1 MQVKVFESPDMASGL
16 KMVRKELGAE
26 ALILSTRSIKNPK
39 LGILGKPMLEITA
52 AIDSPIDDPTS
63 PQAVVAATPSYRRKS
78 SAHHPAPFFN
88 KGRNND
94 LDQRIKSNC
103 FTLEPSSPR
112 TDASVSPG
120 EVERQETI
128 PEGDG
133 VKGEI
138 DDLKQM
144 ITRLSQEISCLQTAK
159 QEPESAQHPSDK
171 QEAANTD
178 DDLFHLSSYGIGSD
192 TAGIMMNLARQRLSA
207 SEIADKEN
215 LTSFYRELVGGFIK
229 VDPPL
234 LSSGAVQRRI
244 AFIGPTGV
252 GKTTTLAKIAAL
264 CLAHRD
270 LSIGLITIDTYRIA
284 AVEQLKVYGEIMGMS
299 VDVVLTPGQLEKA
312 INRHQDKDVLL
323 IDTAGRNPRDLMS
336 IDELSSFFPHD
347 LEIEKYLVLSAATK
361 EPELKEAISH
371 FQKLDL
377 DRTIFTKIDECCTLG
392 TILNIQLNNPSPLA
406 FLTNGQRVPEDLI
419 EIDSEKIATLII
431 PSE

>member
-39 LGILGKPMLEITA
+39 LGILGKPLLEITA
-52 AIDSPIDDPTS
+52 AIDSPIDNPGS
-63 PQAVVAATPSYRRKS
+63 NKLPSAGTRTYRDES
-78 SAHHPAPFFN
+78 SAHHPAPLFN
-88 KGRNND
+88 KGLNKNI
-94 LDQRIKSNC
+94 DQRIKDNC

-112 TDASVSPG
+112 AETSISLYDVQ
-120 EVERQETI
+120 RQETL
-128 PEGDG
+128 PESDD

-144 ITRLSQEISCLQTAK
+144 IKRLSQEISCLQTVK
-159 QEPESAQHPSDK
+159 QEPESAHHQSNKSEVADSD
-171 QEAANTD
+171 D
-178 DDLFHLSSYGIGSD
+178 GLIHLSSYGIGPD
-192 TAGIMMNLARQRLSA
+192 TAGIMMNLAQQRLST
-207 SEIADKEN
+207 SEIADKGH

-229 VDPPL
+229 VDPPIF
-234 LSSGAVQRRI
+234 SPGQVQRRI
-244 AFIGPTGV
+244 AFVGPTGV

-264 CLAHRD
+264 CLARRD
-270 LSIGLITIDTYRIA
+270 LSVGLITIDTYRVA

-312 INRHQDKDVLL
+312 INKQQDKDILL

-336 IDELSSFFPHD
+336 IDELSSFFPED
-347 LEIEKYLVLSAATK
+347 LEIEKYLVLSAATR

-377 DRTIFTKIDECCTLG
+377 DKTIFTKIDECCTLG

-406 FLTNGQRVPEDLI
+406 FLTNGQRVPEDLL
-419 EIDSEKIATLII
+419 EIDYEKIATLII